1 MNITEIKSVLEISGK
16 ESRVFLPNE
25 IFDDL
30 LDYLTSGTQVAYAY
44 SYLYLTQF
52 LYRNC
57 KYFNTKALIDAKV
70 IKQVLGYSESNRTMN
85 LITKKGGLLDNIGYT
100 ESTKDFPLGWGF
112 KPAEGEGLSFAMASD
127 MPKETLPPIP
137 KMFFLKKP
145 LKAFERTILK
155 QDKKTNELVAVEAQ
169 GTFYDVSNTHS
180 VDFDVFMYCMAN
192 EELGTVGFYLYSW
205 LKHKN
210 DIFKGGYDVSYE
222 KLCAETGISRRT
234 MIQYL
239 DALKGYNLVRF
250 KFNQE
255 YFALGMYKEERKATT
270 YYTNGYSEFLE
281 KPVSYEKIS
290 FMPRKEY
297 FEMKEHER
305 AKFAIQ
311 VPLIEIDISELPF

>member
-1 MNITEIKSVLEISGK
+1 MNFAEIKSVLEINGK
-16 ESRVFLPNE
+16 ESQVFLPNE

-30 LDYLTSGTQVAYAY
+30 LDYLKSGTQVAYAY
-44 SYLYLTQF
+44 NYLYLTQF

-57 KYFNTKALIDAKV
+57 KYFNIKALIDVKM

-85 LITKKGGLLDNIGYT
+85 FITKKGGLLDNIGYT
-100 ESTKDFPLGWGF
+100 ESTKDFPLGWDF
-112 KPAEGEGLSFAMASD
+112 KKAEGEALSFSMASD
-127 MPKETLPPIP
+127 MPKEMLPPIP

-155 QDKKTNELVAVEAQ
+155 QDKETNELVEEHIQ

-205 LKHKN
+205 LKHNN
-210 DIFKGGYDVSYE
+210 DIFGGYDVSYE
-222 KLCAETGISRRT
+222 KLCAETGLARTT

-239 DALKGYNLVRF
+239 NALKAYFLVRF

-255 YFALGMYKEERKATT
+255 YFVIGMTEGERMATT
-270 YYTNGYSEFLE
+270 YYTNDYFCFNDEPEPFKKMMVMTNADYLQGKTSEIVVTME
-281 KPVSYEKIS
+281 
-290 FMPRKEY
+290 
-297 FEMKEHER
+297 
-305 AKFAIQ
+305 Q
-311 VPLIEIDISELPF
+311 LPF